1 MIVVQLVSA
10 SIMVMMLDD
19 ILTSGYGMTSAIS
32 MFIATNV
39 CEELLWKSFSPL
51 YMNNEYEG
59 AFISFFHFLFS
70 EPNKLKALSKA
81 FYRSTGPNLNSVLAT
96 IFVFLVVN
104 YFQGFSVHI
113 AIHNKGQRGHSE
125 SFAIKLFYTSNMPII
140 L

>member
-1 MIVVQLVSA
+1 
-10 SIMVMMLDD
+10 MVMMLDD

-113 AIHNKGQRGHSE
+113 AIHNKG
-125 SFAIKLFYTSNMPII
+125 
-140 L
+140 